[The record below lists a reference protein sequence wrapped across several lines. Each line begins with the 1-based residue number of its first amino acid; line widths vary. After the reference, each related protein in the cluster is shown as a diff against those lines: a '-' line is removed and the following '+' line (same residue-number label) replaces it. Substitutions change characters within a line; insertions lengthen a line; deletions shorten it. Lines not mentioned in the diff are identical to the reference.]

1 MEHSQHIKQIFTEAR
16 THRFFT
22 DQLVEDNILKQLYE
36 VVKNAPTASNTCPMR
51 VTFVKSAVEKAKL
64 LEVIA
69 EGNKPK
75 AATAPVIAIVSYDM
89 KFFDHLDNLAPHL
102 DKANFAQMSEDAI
115 RTQASNNTWLQ
126 GGYLILA
133 ARALGLD
140 CGAMAGF
147 DRERTNKLFFNNSSW
162 RAAFLLSL
170 GYGSGKNIRDRAPRL
185 SFEDTCKIV

>member
-1 MEHSQHIKQIFTEAR
+1 LEHSKHIKQIFTEAR

-51 VTFVKSAVEKAKL
+51 VTFVKSAAEKAKL

-185 SFEDTCKIV
+185 LFEDACKIV

>member
-51 VTFVKSAVEKAKL
+51 VTFVKSAAEKAKL

-133 ARALGLD
+133 ARAVGLD

-147 DRERTNKLFFNNSSW
+147 DRERTNKLLFNNSNW

-185 SFEDTCKIV
+185 SFEDACKIV

>member
-1 MEHSQHIKQIFTEAR
+1 
-16 THRFFT
+16 
-22 DQLVEDNILKQLYE
+22 
-36 VVKNAPTASNTCPMR
+36 MR
-51 VTFVKSAVEKAKL
+51 VTFVKSAVEKTKL

-102 DKANFAQMSEDAI
+102 DKSNFAQMSEDAI

-162 RAAFLLSL
+162 RAAF
-170 GYGSGKNIRDRAPRL
+170 
-185 SFEDTCKIV
+185 C

>member
-22 DQLVEDNILKQLYE
+22 DQLVEDDILKQLYE

-51 VTFVKSAVEKAKL
+51 VTFVKSALEKAKL

-89 KFFDHLDNLAPHL
+89 KFFDHLDILAPHL
-102 DKANFAQMSEDAI
+102 DKANFAQMSGDAI

-170 GYGSGKNIRDRAPRL
+170 GYGSGKNIRDRAPRI
-185 SFEDTCKIV
+185 SFEDACKIV

>member
-22 DQLVEDNILKQLYE
+22 DQLVDDDILKQLYE

-51 VTFVKSAVEKAKL
+51 VTFVKSVVEKTKL

-102 DKANFAQMSEDAI
+102 DKSNFAQMSEDAI

-185 SFEDTCKIV
+185 SFEDACKIV

>member
-22 DQLVEDNILKQLYE
+22 DQLVDDDILKQLYE

-51 VTFVKSAVEKAKL
+51 VTFVKSVVEKTKL

-102 DKANFAQMSEDAI
+102 DKSNFAQMSEDAI
-115 RTQASNNTWLQ
+115 RAQASNNTWLQ

-185 SFEDTCKIV
+185 SFEDACKIV

>member
-51 VTFVKSAVEKAKL
+51 VTFVKSAVEKARL

-115 RTQASNNTWLQ
+115 RAQASNNTWLQ

>member
-51 VTFVKSAVEKAKL
+51 VTFVKSASEKAKL

-115 RTQASNNTWLQ
+115 RAQASNNTWLQ

>member
-51 VTFVKSAVEKAKL
+51 VTFVKSAVGKAKL

-75 AATAPVIAIVSYDM
+75 AATAPVIAIISYDM
-89 KFFDHLDNLAPHL
+89 KFFDHLDNLAPQT
-102 DKANFAQMSEDAI
+102 FVQS
-115 RTQASNNTWLQ
+115 
-126 GGYLILA
+126 
-133 ARALGLD
+133 
-140 CGAMAGF
+140 
-147 DRERTNKLFFNNSSW
+147 
-162 RAAFLLSL
+162 
-170 GYGSGKNIRDRAPRL
+170 
-185 SFEDTCKIV
+185 

>member
-22 DQLVEDNILKQLYE
+22 DQLVEDDILKQLYE

-51 VTFVKSAVEKAKL
+51 VTFVKSALEKAKL

-89 KFFDHLDNLAPHL
+89 KFFDHLHILAPHL
-102 DKANFAQMSEDAI
+102 DKANFAQMSGDAI

-170 GYGSGKNIRDRAPRL
+170 GYGSGKNIRDRAPRI
-185 SFEDTCKIV
+185 SFEDACKIV

>member
-22 DQLVEDNILKQLYE
+22 DQLVEDDILKHLYE

-51 VTFVKSAVEKAKL
+51 VTFVKSALEKAKL

-89 KFFDHLDNLAPHL
+89 KFFDHLDILAPHL
-102 DKANFAQMSEDAI
+102 DKANFAQMSGDAI

-185 SFEDTCKIV
+185 SFDDACKIV

>member
-102 DKANFAQMSEDAI
+102 DKSNFAQMSEDAI

-147 DRERTNKLFFNNSSW
+147 DRGRTNKLFFNNSSW

-185 SFEDTCKIV
+185 SFEDACKIV

>member
-1 MEHSQHIKQIFTEAR
+1 LEHSQHIKQIFTEAR

-102 DKANFAQMSEDAI
+102 DKSNFAQMSEDAI

>member
-102 DKANFAQMSEDAI
+102 DKSNFAQMSEDAI

-185 SFEDTCKIV
+185 LFEDACKIV

>member
-1 MEHSQHIKQIFTEAR
+1 
-16 THRFFT
+16 
-22 DQLVEDNILKQLYE
+22 
-36 VVKNAPTASNTCPMR
+36 MR
-51 VTFVKSAVEKAKL
+51 VTFVKSAAEKAKL
-64 LEVIA
+64 LEVVA

-102 DKANFAQMSEDAI
+102 DKSNFAQMSEDAI

-185 SFEDTCKIV
+185 LFEDACKIV

>member
-1 MEHSQHIKQIFTEAR
+1 LEHSQHIKQIFTEAR

-51 VTFVKSAVEKAKL
+51 VTFVKSPAEKAKL

-102 DKANFAQMSEDAI
+102 DKSNFAQMSEDAI

-185 SFEDTCKIV
+185 LFEDACKIV

>member
-1 MEHSQHIKQIFTEAR
+1 LEHSQHIKQIFTEAR

-51 VTFVKSAVEKAKL
+51 VTFVKSAVEKTKL

-102 DKANFAQMSEDAI
+102 DKSNFAQMSEDAI

-185 SFEDTCKIV
+185 LFEDACKIV

>member
-102 DKANFAQMSEDAI
+102 DKDNFAQMSEDAI
-115 RTQASNNTWLQ
+115 RAQASNNTWLQ

>member
-51 VTFVKSAVEKAKL
+51 VTFVKSAAEKAKL

-102 DKANFAQMSEDAI
+102 DKANFAQMSGDAI

-147 DRERTNKLFFNNSSW
+147 DRERTNKLFFNNSNW

-185 SFEDTCKIV
+185 SFEDACKIV